1 MGLLSGKPISGKTGE
16 KKQSGRAGRA
26 IASTASPSTI
36 RDINRS
42 ILLNLIRLHQPVS
55 RARLAVMTGMFR
67 SSISDIVKELVDAGL
82 LVEKRATPEGRGRV
96 PVLLSLNDRGFEV
109 IGVSV
114 RFDQTTVAEAGLTGK
129 TGATLS
135 FPTPDTPDELVAQ
148 LAAAAA
154 KLSAGSGKQ
163 PSKSI
168 QHIGVSV
175 PGLVDANS
183 GRVRWLPRLPSYSNF
198 DLASAM
204 KRALGA
210 PVAVDND
217 ANLGALAEV
226 TIALSE
232 HDSLRDFV
240 FLDLGAE
247 GVGGGV
253 VLNGELYRG
262 HDATLAGEFG
272 HMVIDANGLECSCGR
287 RGCWEMYVSDRSTL
301 RRYSEMTGVPAKS
314 YGEFLHAVA
323 EGNPLAHSC
332 LREVARFIAV
342 GLTNIAYTLNPAA
355 IVVSGRIRDAWQAV
369 SPVVEEA
376 FAATRL
382 LLPVRKSR
390 LTSEELFLQ
399 GAILLALSR
408 AFSQPDIGL
417 YSTATARA

>member
-1 MGLLSGKPISGKTGE
+1 MGSGGPVSGNSDDNRRAGKTE
-16 KKQSGRAGRA
+16 RA
-26 IASTASPSTI
+26 IASAASPSTI

-67 SSISDIVKELVDAGL
+67 SSISDIVKELVDSGL
-82 LVEKRATPEGRGRV
+82 LIEKRAKPEGRGRV

-109 IGVSV
+109 IGISV
-114 RFDQTTVAEAGLTGK
+114 RFDQTTVAVAGLTGK
-129 TGATLS
+129 TSATLS
-135 FPTPDTPDELVAQ
+135 FATPETPKELVAQ
-148 LAAAAA
+148 IAEAAA
-154 KLSAGSGKQ
+154 KLGAVNGKQ
-163 PSKSI
+163 PARSI
-168 QHIGVSV
+168 EQVGVSV
-175 PGLVDANS
+175 PGLADANS
-183 GRVRWLPRLPSYSNF
+183 GSVRWLPRLPAYSNF
-198 DLASAM
+198 DLASAL

-226 TIALSE
+226 AIAASE

-272 HMVIDANGLECSCGR
+272 HMVVDANGVECSCGR
-287 RGCWEMYVSDRSTL
+287 KGCWEMYVSDRSTL
-301 RRYSEMTGVPAKS
+301 RRYTEMTAVPVKS
-314 YGEFLHAVA
+314 YSLFLQAVN
-323 EGNPLAHSC
+323 EGNPVANAC
-332 LREVARFIAV
+332 LKEVARYIAI
-342 GLTNIAYTLNPAA
+342 GLTNIAYALNPAA
-355 IVVSGRIRDAWQAV
+355 IVLSGRIRDAWDAV
-369 SPVVEEA
+369 APEVREA

-382 LLPVRKSR
+382 SLPVRTST
-390 LTSEELFLQ
+390 LTSEELYLK
-399 GAILLALSR
+399 GAILLALTR

-417 YSTATARA
+417 HATAASRA

>member
-1 MGLLSGKPISGKTGE
+1 MGLPPSKPVSGQTSEKRQTGKAT
-16 KKQSGRAGRA
+16 RA

-82 LVEKRATPEGRGRV
+82 LVEKRAMPEGRGRV

-109 IGVSV
+109 IGASV
-114 RFDQTTVAEAGLTGK
+114 RFDRTTVTVAGLTGK
-129 TGATLS
+129 AGATLS
-135 FPTPDTPDELVAQ
+135 FPTPQTPDELVTQ

-168 QHIGVSV
+168 QQIGVSI

-183 GRVRWLPRLPSYSNF
+183 GRVRWLPRIPAYSNF
-198 DLASAM
+198 DLAAAL

-272 HMVIDANGLECSCGR
+272 HMVIDANGPQCSCGR
-287 RGCWEMYVSDRSTL
+287 KGCWEMYVSDRSTL
-301 RRYSEMTGVPAKS
+301 RRYSEMKGVPAKS
-314 YGEFLHAVA
+314 YGEFLQAVA
-323 EGNPLAHSC
+323 EGNPVAQTC
-332 LREVARFIAV
+332 LQEVARFIAI

-355 IVVSGRIRDAWQAV
+355 IVVSGRIRDVWQAV

-382 LLPVRKSR
+382 SLPVRKSR

-408 AFSQPDIGL
+408 AFSQPDLGL
-417 YSTATARA
+417 HATASSRL